1 MNSRD
6 RILKAAEPQFGIRP
20 YQEVSIAPIL
30 TSADV
35 QAPTLYY
42 HFGDKEGLYVAWV
55 REAFSP
61 LQLNVRHM
69 DNLQEGL
76 AAYATMYF
84 TVIRF
89 DVPQVLRDIDHLVRD
104 ASKEEVYNAYF
115 QRIYEPLC
123 ALLITGMERGEL
135 PPEPVQR
142 VADLFLSGIYVLH
155 AQVDKDP
162 AGVANWYSQRFLFGH
177 RG

>member
-1 MNSRD
+1 MNGRE
-6 RILKAAEPQFGIRP
+6 RILKAAEHQFGARP

-30 TSADV
+30 TAADV

-42 HFGDKEGLYVAWV
+42 HFGDKEGLFVAWV
-55 REAFSP
+55 QEVFQP
-61 LQLNVRHM
+61 LQLQVRHM
-69 DNLQEGL
+69 DNLEEGL

-84 TVIRF
+84 TVVRF
-89 DVPQVLRDIDHLVRD
+89 DIPQVLRDIKDLARD

-115 QRIYEPLC
+115 TRVYEPLC

-142 VADLFLSGIYVLH
+142 VADLFLSGIYALYP
-155 AQVDKDP
+155 QVDKDP
-162 AGVANWYSQRFLFGH
+162 AGIARWYANRFLFGH
-177 RG
+177 RR

>member
-1 MNSRD
+1 MNGRE
-6 RILKAAEPQFGIRP
+6 RILKAAEQQFGVRS

-30 TSADV
+30 AAADV

-42 HFGDKEGLYVAWV
+42 HFGDKEGLFVAWV
-55 REAFSP
+55 QEAFTP

-69 DNLQEGL
+69 DNLEEGL

-84 TVIRF
+84 TVVRF
-89 DVPQVLRDIDHLVRD
+89 NIPQVLRDIDHLVRD
-104 ASKEEVYNAYF
+104 ASKEEIYNAYF
-115 QRIYEPLC
+115 QRVYEPLC
-123 ALLITGMERGEL
+123 ALLISGMEKGEL

-142 VADLFLSGIYVLH
+142 VADLFLSGLYVLYP
-155 AQVDKDP
+155 QVDKEP
-162 AGVANWYSQRFLFGH
+162 AGIARWYARRFLYGH